1 MRTIYLAGM
10 FLMLLVGSIE
20 DLKDRR
26 INPYW
31 LLLHAAFAVGARLV
45 LGEILPGLAGVT
57 IGLMLIGAA
66 FVSHQKVGYGDGLV
80 FVVCGLYL
88 GFWENFSLL
97 FLSLVLCA
105 LGGLV
110 LMVFGKIRK
119 GQALPFIPFVMGAF
133 VCATFFEAVG

>member
-1 MRTIYLAGM
+1 MRAIYSVGM

-31 LLLHAAFAVGARLV
+31 LLLHAGFAVGARLV
-45 LGEILPGLAGVT
+45 FGEMIPGLAGIS
-57 IGLMLIGAA
+57 IGVLLIGAA
-66 FVSHQKVGYGDGLV
+66 FVSRQKVGYGDGLV

-88 GFWENFSLL
+88 GFWANFSLL
-97 FLSLVLCA
+97 FLSLLLCA
-105 LGGLV
+105 LGGLF
-110 LMVFGKIRK
+110 LMAIGKIKK

-133 VCATFFEAVG
+133 VCAMVFEVVG